1 MRRVLL
7 AIPLFILL
15 FAAAAYAGS
24 NGLPEVV
31 TDINK
36 AFVKGS
42 LVVKGEG
49 GAPAD
54 PGLSLV
60 QKRILAL
67 RAAKV
72 TALRE
77 TAEIL
82 NGVTVSGETLIENA
96 AAESDT
102 VRSTV
107 QGIIKGAQVIKEVY
121 DPLSELGVVYITVPL
136 TGPNGVLSALLPQ
149 VIPMMPPGLPP
160 GMEAA
165 FQPPAGFALDGNYD
179 GLIVDVRGLAFKP
192 ALINRVV
199 TRNNSVVYDP
209 SGVDTAVLGERGA
222 AEYTDDIDKAKALL
236 AERGSKNPLVVKAE
250 GLVRSTDVEVG
261 EDAAGAISA
270 SNQAN
275 KFLESARVVFV
286 LQ

>member
-1 MRRVLL
+1 MRRILL

-15 FAAAAYAGS
+15 FAAAAFAGS

-54 PGLSLV
+54 PGLSAV

-96 AAESDT
+96 AAASDT

-136 TGPNGVLSALLPQ
+136 TGPNGVLLALLPQ
-149 VIPMMPPGLPP
+149 VIPMMPPGL
-160 GMEAA
+160 EVA

-199 TRNNSVVYDP
+199 TKNNSVVYDP
-209 SGVDTAVLGERGA
+209 SRVDSAVLGERGA

-250 GLVRSTDVEVG
+250 ALVRSTDVEVG
-261 EDAAGAISA
+261 EDSAGAISA

>member
-1 MRRVLL
+1 MRRKLL

-15 FAAAAYAGS
+15 FAAAAYAES
-24 NGLPEVV
+24 DGLPEVV

-82 NGVTVSGETLIENA
+82 NGVTVSGETLVENA
-96 AAESDT
+96 AAASDT

-107 QGIIKGAQVIKEVY
+107 QGIVKGAQVIKEVY

-136 TGPNGVLSALLPQ
+136 TGPNGLLSALLPK
-149 VIPMMPPGLPP
+149 VIPMMPPG
-160 GMEAA
+160 MEGA
-165 FQPPAGFALDGNYD
+165 FQPPAGFALDENYD
-179 GLIVDVRGLAFKP
+179 GLIVDVRELAFKP

-199 TRNNSVVYDP
+199 TKNNEVVYDP
-209 SGVDTAVLGERGA
+209 SSVESAVLGERGA
-222 AEYTDDIDKAKALL
+222 AEYTDDIGKAKALL

-250 GLVRSTDVEVG
+250 ALVRSTDVEVG
-261 EDAAGAISA
+261 EESAGAISA
-270 SNQAN
+270 SNQTN

-286 LQ
+286 LK